1 MLRTP
6 NITLPFFCSTSE
18 KLVGKLQLDYG
29 ICATLGVQS
38 KTLRKY
44 WKCRIIV
51 IVGSKIL
58 VEDPAMIGQAI
69 LR

>member
-6 NITLPFFCSTSE
+6 NITLPFCRSTSE

-44 WKCRIIV
+44 WKCCIIV
-51 IVGSKIL
+51 IIGSKIL